1 MKDLKQIL
9 EGLLRG
15 QEDTIVNGENDLN
28 AALGIPT
35 VDDFRWNSSGCSVYF
50 PCAEIM
56 RKYR

>member
-1 MKDLKQIL
+1 MKHLKQIL

-35 VDDFRWNSSGCSVYF
+35 VDDIV
-50 PCAEIM
+50 
-56 RKYR
+56 